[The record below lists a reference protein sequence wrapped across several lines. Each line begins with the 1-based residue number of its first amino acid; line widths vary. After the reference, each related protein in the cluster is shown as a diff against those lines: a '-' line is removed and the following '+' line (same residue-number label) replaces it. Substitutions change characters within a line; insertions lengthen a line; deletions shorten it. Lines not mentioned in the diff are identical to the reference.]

1 MLDDLTITIKTI
13 HRPWCCARL
22 IQSIERHAPGVRIHV
37 LDDGRPDKRL
47 SACYPADA
55 QRVNQLIETEFD
67 IGISAGRNRLLETVE
82 TPYFLLIDD
91 DHVVVERSDL
101 IGLMQ
106 KLRGCGATCDLL
118 AAHEGRHRCFAVE
131 EDTRVLR
138 ARNHFHRHVDDLYF
152 CDLVPNTFVAKTA
165 VVRDIGWDESLK
177 VREHWEFFYRAWME
191 GLKVAMTRTH
201 RFDHK
206 HVHNTNYNH
215 LRSRS
220 WYLAKGL
227 KKHGLKRFVL
237 VADAPDD
244 VFTLMSDDDGS
255 QDGELQGS
263 EATG

>member
-22 IQSIERHAPGVRIHV
+22 IQSIERNVPGVRIHV
-37 LDDGRPDKRL
+37 LDDGRPEKRL
-47 SACYPADA
+47 SAFYPADA

-91 DHVVVERSDL
+91 DHVVVEQSD
-101 IGLMQ
+101 IPGLVQ
-106 KLRGCGATCDLL
+106 KLRDYGSACDLL
-118 AAHEGRHRCFAVE
+118 AALSNQAGKPRCFAVE
-131 EDTRVLR
+131 EENRTLR
-138 ARNHFHRHVDDLYF
+138 ARCHYHRQDGDVYF
-152 CDLVPNTFVAKTA
+152 CDIVPNTFVAKTN

-191 GLKVAMTRTH
+191 GLKVAISTAH
-201 RFDHK
+201 RFDHR
-206 HVHNTNYNH
+206 HIHNADYNH

-227 KKHGLKRFVL
+227 KKHGLTRFVL
-237 VADAPDD
+237 TADAPDD
-244 VFTLMSDDDGS
+244 AFTLQPPDVDS
-255 QDGELQGS
+255 QDE
-263 EATG
+263 EEPA